1 MREGIMN
8 AWLLSVTGG
17 LRSASRERVSE
28 NIKTLQT
35 GQPWNPDRFAE
46 EQMRG
51 LVLQVFCSAATPAR
65 QVVFSATD
73 RETDV
78 HNICLQAGKILAR
91 ETSEDIAIVTA
102 LEPSL
107 PGAARFAEPPV
118 DSTTDPSQQL
128 RQIATRLQ
136 SNLWLLP
143 PLENRADRA
152 TAAALHT
159 YLAEI
164 RKQFDYSIVEGSP
177 ASESSQSAAIAQF
190 ADGIILVISAQHTRR
205 VTARRIRDSL
215 RAPGSRLLGTV
226 LSDREFPM
234 PERIYRRL

>member
-8 AWLLSVTGG
+8 TWLLSVTGG

-28 NIKTLQT
+28 NVKTLQT
-35 GQPWNPDRFAE
+35 GQQWNPDRFAE

-78 HNICLQAGKILAR
+78 RSICLQAAETLAR
-91 ETSEDIAIVTA
+91 EGSGDVAVVTA
-102 LEPSL
+102 PDVAPPGSTHLERSS
-107 PGAARFAEPPV
+107 
-118 DSTTDPSQQL
+118 DSTKNGNHLL
-128 RQIATRLQ
+128 RPTATRLQ

-143 PLENRADRA
+143 PLENRIERPTTTLRA
-152 TAAALHT
+152 
-159 YLAEI
+159 YLEEV

-177 ASESSQSAAIAQF
+177 ASESAAMAQF
-190 ADGIILVISAQHTRR
+190 ADGIILVISAQYTRR

-215 RAPGSRLLGTV
+215 SAPGARLLGTV